1 MNVRRI
7 VAALLL
13 WGAAAHAE
21 DLSPEQV
28 GKIQQ
33 QEQEALDKVNA
44 AHGNKK
50 AADMDRD
57 ERRQFMEEQRQAS
70 KDVLEKNG
78 VSAKDYA
85 RAGSTL
91 SRDDRER
98 ANASKAATKAESEK
112 KANVK
117 DATAKE
123 PTIEYGIP
131 KEEKGKSKGE
141 AGDAPSSRKSG
152 SKSSGGHRSKR
163 SRSSDY

>member
-7 VAALLL
+7 AAALLL

-21 DLSPEQV
+21 ELSPEQV

-70 KDVLEKNG
+70 KEVLEKNG

-85 RAGSTL
+85 RASSTM

-98 ANASKAATKAESEK
+98 AGAAKASAKAESEK

-117 DATAKE
+117 EAGAKE

-131 KEEKGKSKGE
+131 KEEKGKSKGDDGE
-141 AGDAPSSRKSG
+141 VTSSKKSS

-163 SRSSDY
+163 SRSSY